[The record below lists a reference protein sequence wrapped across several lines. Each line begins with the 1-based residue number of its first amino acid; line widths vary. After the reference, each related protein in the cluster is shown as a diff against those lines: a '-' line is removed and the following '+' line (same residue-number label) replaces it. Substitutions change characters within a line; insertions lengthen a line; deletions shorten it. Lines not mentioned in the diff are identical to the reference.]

1 MRVVCDIEANSL
13 NNPSKIWLIVCKD
26 IDTGEYHIFRR
37 LTDDVKELERWLS
50 FASNV
55 TVWIGHNWLGY
66 DLPNLRRHHLILP
79 DHGSDLDTL
88 VISKL
93 VDYSRD
99 GHSIEKYGLE
109 FGLEKGKFSDW
120 TKYSQEMEDYCI
132 RDVDINHRIYLKYLK
147 YISNPTH
154 ANAIRLEHKFQ
165 NIVNSLH
172 DNGFAFNKNKAE
184 KLLSKVCEDLAV
196 IDKEILSAF
205 PPKFTLIREIIPKA
219 TKYGT
224 ISLTSIPKQYR
235 GDLTG
240 FEIGVPFQ
248 YGKHVEFNPASHKQI
263 IDVLWEAGWKPEE
276 KTKTHLDNERRL
288 RQLKYSNR
296 RTPELD
302 LELELCNNKI
312 IKLQKYGWKISE
324 FNLGTLPKGAPASA
338 STLAKRILL
347 ESRRRTLTEW
357 LGLVDP
363 DTSRIHGK
371 FYGIGAWTHRMAHQ
385 QPNTANIPNELDTFG
400 NKKLLGKELRSL
412 WQAPKGRL
420 LVGVDAEGIQLR
432 IFAHYIN
439 DAEFTAALVNGKKE
453 DKSDP
458 HSLNQRILGSVC
470 RSRQAAKR
478 FIYALLLGG
487 GISKLTE
494 ILGCKQVEAED
505 ALERLMVRYTGFD
518 LLKREVIPQDAKRG
532 WFTGLDGRPVAI
544 PADTISGRKH
554 LAMSGYLQNGEALVI
569 KTAAVLSEPQLKQHD
584 AFFVD
589 IVHDEYQVEV
599 PNDMSVALSVAAIVD
614 NSIRKAGDILNLRCP
629 MAGSYFNDDHKDYT
643 IGTNWMQ
650 TH

>member
-1 MRVVCDIEANSL
+1 MRVICDIEANSL

-26 IDTGEYHIFRR
+26 IDKDDYHIFRR
-37 LTDDVKELERWLS
+37 VSEDAEEAARFITWS
-50 FASNV
+50 ASV
-55 TVWIGHNWLGY
+55 TLWAGHNWLGY
-66 DLPNLRRHHLILP
+66 DLPNLRRLNLAGNI
-79 DHGSDLDTL
+79 HGTHLDTL
-88 VISKL
+88 IISKL
-93 VDYSRD
+93 VDYSRG
-99 GHSIEKYGLE
+99 GHSIEKYGEE
-109 FGLEKGKFSDW
+109 FNLPKGKFSDW
-120 TKYSQEMEDYCI
+120 TKYSKEMEDYCV
-132 RDVDINHRIYLKYLK
+132 RDVDITLRIYLKYSR
-147 YISNPTH
+147 YILDSKHRP
-154 ANAIRLEHKFQ
+154 AITLEHDFQ
-165 NIVNSLH
+165 AIVNSLSEH
-172 DNGFAFNKNKAE
+172 GFSFNRTRAVS
-184 KLLSKVCEDLAV
+184 LLSRVDADLA
-196 IDKEILSAF
+196 ILDKDIHEQF
-205 PPKFTLIREIIPKA
+205 PPKFVTIRTIIPKA

-240 FEIGVPFQ
+240 FEIGVPFI

-276 KTKTHLDNERRL
+276 KTTTHLETERRI
-288 RQLKYSNR
+288 RQLKYTNR
-296 RTPELD
+296 RDTVLD

-312 IKLQKYGWKISE
+312 LKLQTYGWKINE
-324 FNLGTLPKGAPASA
+324 HNLGTLPKGAPASA

-357 LGLVDP
+357 LGLISD
-363 DTSRIHGK
+363 DERIHGK

-385 QPNTANIPNELDTFG
+385 APNTANIPNELDTFG
-400 NKKLLGKELRSL
+400 NRKLLGKEMRQL
-412 WQAPKGRL
+412 WRAPKGRF

-458 HSLNQRILGSVC
+458 HSLNQRILGPVC

-494 ILGCKQVEAED
+494 ILGCQQVEAED

-518 LLKREVIPQDAKRG
+518 LLKREAIPQDARRG
-532 WFTGLDGRPVAI
+532 WFTGLDGRPVPI
-544 PADTISGRKH
+544 PADTVGGRKH

-569 KTAAVLSEPQLKQHD
+569 KNAAVLSAPLLKQHD
-584 AFFVD
+584 SFFVD
-589 IVHDEYQVEV
+589 IVHDEFQIET
-599 PNDMSVALSVAAIVD
+599 PRDINIALKVAGIVD
-614 NSIRKAGDILNLRCP
+614 KNIVKAGEILNLKCP
-629 MAGSYFNDDHKDYT
+629 MAGSYYNDDHKNYT
-643 IGTNWMQ
+643 IGTTWYQ